1 VIEGELS
8 QLGTLALQAASPSL
22 IIVGSVVSLRS
33 KLNWFSSQE
42 APQQLAQMA

>member
-1 VIEGELS
+1 MIEGELN
-8 QLGTLALQAASPSL
+8 QLGTLAMRAASPSL

-42 APQQLAQMA
+42 SPQPLAQMA